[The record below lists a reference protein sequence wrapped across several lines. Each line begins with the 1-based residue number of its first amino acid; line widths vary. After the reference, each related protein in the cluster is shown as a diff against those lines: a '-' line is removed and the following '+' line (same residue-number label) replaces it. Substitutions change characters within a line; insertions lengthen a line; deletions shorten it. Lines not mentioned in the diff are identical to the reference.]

1 MINRIFEIILR
12 GSVNTESA
20 KAKKILKR
28 LAFPVKSDTNLLF
41 INRAGI
47 NGTLVPLQNN
57 FQIYQ

>member
-47 NGTLVPLQNN
+47 NGTLVPL
-57 FQIYQ
+57 